1 MNNIELIK
9 NISNATGLDIKS
21 NIPLARFTTWKIGGP
36 AQMLGIPK
44 SKEQLVKVI
53 QYCQK
58 NSVKYTILG
67 KGSNV
72 LISDKGVN
80 DLVIINEYSGIE
92 ILSKIAKSSNFESS
106 NLTPRVNVKDYSD
119 LDYLEED
126 LEKIVINVASGT
138 ILSYTI
144 NHLISKGITGLQWF
158 AGIPGTIGGA
168 LYNNIH
174 GGTHFFSEFVMSATV
189 IDDNGNLIELTKEQ
203 MKFDYDESI
212 FHSKNFIVVDVKLLL
227 NLGDAKKALKASQAW
242 VKKKAET
249 QPFNSGGCCFKNLS
263 DNEKNSRQLI
273 SNSWGY
279 IIDNLLHLKGT
290 QIGDAIISNKHGAFI
305 ENIGDAKAS
314 DVLGLMKIIHEKA
327 KEVLKITP
335 KTEIIFIGF
344 DKKETEMFL

>member
-1 MNNIELIK
+1 M
-9 NISNATGLDIKS
+9 
-21 NIPLARFTTWKIGGP
+21 LAVTKT
-36 AQMLGIPK
+36 
-44 SKEQLVKVI
+44 KEQLIKVI
-53 QYCQK
+53 QYCLK

-72 LISDKGVN
+72 LISDKGVK

-92 ILSKIAKSSNFESS
+92 TLSKMSQSN
-106 NLTPRVNVKDYSD
+106 NIKTINPTPRVNVKDYSD

-126 LEKIVINVASGT
+126 LEKIAVNIASGT
-138 ILSYTI
+138 ILSYSI

-168 LYNNIH
+168 LFNNIH
-174 GGTHFFSEFVMSATV
+174 GGTHFFSEFILSALV
-189 IDDNGNLIELTKEQ
+189 IDEKGELIELTKDQ

-212 FHSKNFIVVDVKLLL
+212 FHSKKFIIIEVKLLL

-263 DNEKNSRQLI
+263 NDEKESKSLI

-305 ENIGDAKAS
+305 ENIGEAKAT
-314 DVLGLMKIIHEKA
+314 DVLELMRIIYNKA
-327 KEVLKITP
+327 KESLKITP

-344 DKKETEMFL
+344 DKKEIEVFI